1 MRAESLPA
9 AVEVAGLGHRFGSKV
24 AIADISLSVERGE
37 LFGLVG
43 PNGGGKTTL
52 LKVLSTLIQPSA
64 GDARIAGVDVLADP
78 ARARCQI
85 GVVFQHPSLDEQLT
99 SRENLRHQGH
109 LHGLTGRLLGER
121 IDHELS
127 LVGVADRAEDLVRIL
142 SGGLKRRVELAKG
155 LLHQPSVLLLDEPT
169 VGLDPGGRR
178 EFWGH
183 LRRLR
188 ATHDVTVVVAT
199 HLMAEAE
206 GCDRIAIVDRGRL
219 VALGAPDQLRAEI
232 QGDVITLETDDAGWL
247 ATTVTERFKAAATVV
262 DGRVRIERP
271 DGAAFVP
278 RLAEAFPG
286 RIRSITVGKP
296 TLEDV
301 FVHRTGRQFVD
312 KHDD

>member
-1 MRAESLPA
+1 MNTESLPP
-9 AVEVAGLGHRFGSKV
+9 AVEVACLGHRFGSKV
-24 AIADISLSVERGE
+24 AIADMSLSVERGE

-52 LKVLSTLIQPSA
+52 LKVLSTLIHPST
-64 GDARIAGVDVLADP
+64 GDARIDGVDVLADP

-109 LHGLTGRLLGER
+109 LHGLRGRLLGER

-178 EFWGH
+178 EFWEH

-188 ATHDVTVVVAT
+188 SAHDVTVVVAT
-199 HLMAEAE
+199 HLMEEAE

-232 QGDVITLETDDAGWL
+232 HGDVITLETDDAGWL
-247 ATTVTERFKAAATVV
+247 ATTVTERFKSAATVV

-271 DGAAFVP
+271 DGPSFVP

-312 KHDD
+312 SEDD